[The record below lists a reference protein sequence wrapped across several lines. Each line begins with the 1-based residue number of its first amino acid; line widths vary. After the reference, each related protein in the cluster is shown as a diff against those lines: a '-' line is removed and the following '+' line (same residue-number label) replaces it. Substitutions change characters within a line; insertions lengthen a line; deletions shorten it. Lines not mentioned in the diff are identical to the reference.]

1 MRLVVIMVFA
11 LIIFL
16 GIGIYSEIW
25 ISNTAQEI
33 SIEVSK
39 LEEMLHNRNWDEAA
53 LLITIIQTEWSS
65 IEERWDIIVDHREMD
80 EIDLALT
87 RSIKFIEAESLDL
100 ALAEVAVLK
109 HMVLHIA
116 KKESFKI
123 LNIF

>member
-1 MRLVVIMVFA
+1 MRLVFTMAVA
-11 LIIFL
+11 LIVFL
-16 GIGIYSEIW
+16 GIGLYSEIW

-39 LEEMLHNRNWDEAA
+39 LEEMINNRDWDEASQ
-53 LLITIIQTEWSS
+53 LIDNIQKDWSS
-65 IEERWDIIVDHREMD
+65 IEESWDIIVDHREMD

-87 RSIKFIEAESLDL
+87 RSIKFIEAESFDL
-100 ALAEVAVLK
+100 ALAEIAVLK

-116 KKESFKI
+116 KKESLKI

>member
-1 MRLVVIMVFA
+1 MRLVVIMFMA
-11 LIIFL
+11 LVVFL

-33 SIEVSK
+33 SKDVSK
-39 LEEMLHNRNWDEAA
+39 LEEMIVKKDWDEASK
-53 LLITIIQTEWSS
+53 LIDTIHKEWSA

-87 RSIKFIEAESLDL
+87 RAIKFIEAESFEL
-100 ALAEVAVLK
+100 ALAEVAVIK

-116 KKESFKI
+116 KKESLKI